1 MNKFFAVISI
11 LGMMVGIQ
19 AFADD
24 STAAT
29 QNTSVSTSTT
39 SSSKT
44 TKNTNKKKSSALVT
58 PQVTFSPTVV
68 ASPTP
73 SAKMVVTTTPTVSSV
88 AKTMT
93 YPTATPALSPSLFSS
108 SLHLYDRVGAP
119 GDLRKAVALA
129 SKTLGSN
136 FSKHD
141 RSVFLWL
148 SRVTD
153 GDGRENAY
161 LRFSLNGI
169 ELGGP
174 RKPWIVLTGTV
185 YEQSGNIF
193 KVGSPVEVAVDFR
206 DVKVDYEGTKL
217 GEIQKGNDIAD
228 QFYEMITTH
237 NSYQWVLIAQDR
249 LKDNEDLN
257 QVPAF
262 VVNAKEGYAFLES
275 ANLNRDHASTNPA
288 DH

>member
-1 MNKFFAVISI
+1 
-11 LGMMVGIQ
+11 
-19 AFADD
+19 
-24 STAAT
+24 
-29 QNTSVSTSTT
+29 
-39 SSSKT
+39 
-44 TKNTNKKKSSALVT
+44 
-58 PQVTFSPTVV
+58 
-68 ASPTP
+68 
-73 SAKMVVTTTPTVSSV
+73 
-88 AKTMT
+88 MT
-93 YPTATPALSPSLFSS
+93 YPTATPTQPPSIFSA

-129 SKTLGSN
+129 SKTLGSG

-153 GDGRENAY
+153 GEGRDGAY

-174 RKPWIVLTGTV
+174 RKPWIVLTGVV
-185 YEQSGNIF
+185 YEQSGTMF
-193 KVGSPVEVAVDFR
+193 KVGSAVEVAVDFR

-228 QFYEMITTH
+228 QFYEMMATH

-249 LKDNEDLN
+249 LKDTEDLN

-262 VVNAKEGYAFLES
+262 VVNAKEGYTFLES
-275 ANLNRDHASTNPA
+275 VNPNREHASANSA

>member
-1 MNKFFAVISI
+1 
-11 LGMMVGIQ
+11 
-19 AFADD
+19 
-24 STAAT
+24 
-29 QNTSVSTSTT
+29 
-39 SSSKT
+39 
-44 TKNTNKKKSSALVT
+44 
-58 PQVTFSPTVV
+58 
-68 ASPTP
+68 
-73 SAKMVVTTTPTVSSV
+73 
-88 AKTMT
+88 
-93 YPTATPALSPSLFSS
+93 
-108 SLHLYDRVGAP
+108 
-119 GDLRKAVALA
+119 
-129 SKTLGSN
+129 
-136 FSKHD
+136 
-141 RSVFLWL
+141 LWL